1 MPVDRVIE
9 HNKRDGFGSLCPGG
23 LRVDSFPMRLYRK
36 GMARFWDP
44 MNIDFARDA
53 QDFAGMS
60 ADEQKLTCVLAASFM
75 AGEESVTQDIQPF
88 MAAMAA
94 EGRLADEAYLAQFA
108 FEESRHMLGFR
119 RWFDAVGQA
128 GDLHEYTE
136 YGPAYNQIFVVEQP
150 KAMYALLADPS
161 PAAQVRAS
169 VTYNHIVEGT
179 LALTGYFAWAKVCAS
194 RDILPGMRQL
204 IKLIGDDER
213 RHMAWGTFTCRRH
226 VAADD
231 ANWAAIE
238 EQMGALMEPAL
249 VDRRIALGVRPGKR
263 PVRTDRR
270 GVDRLR
276 RGEAQPTP
284 GIHPG
289 RPGPAGGRDRRGLL
303 DHGTRGALRRRRRRH
318 PAPCRAERGRG
329 RRMSGAGCRM
339 EPEALPGGPHAR
351 GEHGSDCPPRTKA

>member
-119 RWFDAVGQA
+119 GWFDAVGQA

-249 VDRRIALGVRPGKR
+249 ALIAGLLSEFDPGNVPFGPTAEELTGYAAEKLNRRLESIQGARGR
-263 PVRTDRR
+263 PVAEIDEDYSTMELEERF
-270 GVDRLR
+270 
-276 RGEAQPTP
+276 GEEDDATL
-284 GIHPG
+284 HHAALS
-289 RPGPAGGRDRRGLL
+289 AG
-303 DHGTRGALRRRRRRH
+303 A
-318 PAPCRAERGRG
+318 A
-329 RRMSGAGCRM
+329 AG
-339 EPEALPGGPHAR
+339 
-351 GEHGSDCPPRTKA
+351 